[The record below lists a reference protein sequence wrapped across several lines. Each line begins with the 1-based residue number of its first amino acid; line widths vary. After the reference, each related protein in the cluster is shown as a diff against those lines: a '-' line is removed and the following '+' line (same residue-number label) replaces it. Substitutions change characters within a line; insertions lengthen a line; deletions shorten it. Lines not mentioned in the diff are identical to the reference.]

1 LTTLKLRVIL
11 NISMIVCSCRA
22 VSDRQVESAIRRGAA
37 SVEAIGQ
44 LCGAGTDCGACVRDL
59 EVRLD
64 RSCARSRAGLCPL
77 PVLPAANADHAAP
90 AATAA

>member
-1 LTTLKLRVIL
+1 MLRVII

-22 VSDRQVESAIRRGAA
+22 FSDRQVESAIRQGAA
-37 SVEAIGQ
+37 SIEAIGRV
-44 LCGAGTDCGACVRDL
+44 CGAGTDCGACLRDL
-59 EVRLD
+59 ESRLE

-77 PVLPAANADHAAP
+77 PVLAAANGDRATP